1 MKLLEL
7 VSNHKN
13 FFYLMGFVMGKIVD
27 DLLKEQNVLLI
38 DFTNLQENMESH
50 FIMLGASIFQRN
62 LQVIGLV
69 TKHF

>member
-1 MKLLEL
+1 
-7 VSNHKN
+7 
-13 FFYLMGFVMGKIVD
+13 MGKIVD

-38 DFTNLQENMESH
+38 GFTNLQENMESH
-50 FIMLGASIFQRN
+50 FIMLGAFIFQRN